1 MARLILGG
9 GCFWCLE
16 AVFQRVKGVTQ
27 VIPGYCGGT
36 LEKPDYKTVCSGTSG
51 HAEVVEITYDESIIS
66 LAQLLEIFFTIHDPT
81 TLNRQGND
89 IGPQYRSIVFY
100 QNEQQKL
107 EIEKAI
113 QRAQADYREP
123 IVTQVVPQQTFWP
136 AEEYH
141 HNYFNN
147 NSNQPYC
154 QVVVGQKIEKLYCY
168 FSDKGLVTQSEGNSR

>member
-1 MARLILGG
+1 MSTIILGG

-16 AVFQRVKGVTQ
+16 AVFQRVKGVSK
-27 VIPGYCGGT
+27 VVSGYSGGAM
-36 LEKPDYKTVCSGTSG
+36 ENPDYKTVCNGSSG
-51 HAEVVEITYDESIIS
+51 HAEVVEITYDESQITLS
-66 LAQLLEIFFTIHDPT
+66 QLLEIFFTIHDPT

-100 QNEQQKL
+100 QNEQQKSV
-107 EIEKAI
+107 IEEAI
-113 QRAQADYREP
+113 QQAQEDYRDP
-123 IVTQVVPQQTFWP
+123 IVTQVEPQQVFWP

-154 QVVVGQKIEKLYCY
+154 QVVVGEKVQKLYRY
-168 FSDKGLVTQSEGNSR
+168 FSDKGLVNESM